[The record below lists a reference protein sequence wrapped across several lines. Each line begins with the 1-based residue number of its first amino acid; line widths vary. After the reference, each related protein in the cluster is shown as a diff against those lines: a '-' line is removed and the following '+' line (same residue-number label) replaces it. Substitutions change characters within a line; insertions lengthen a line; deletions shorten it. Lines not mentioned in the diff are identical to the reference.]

1 MTYTIRP
8 AQRRDLDGLSAL
20 ALAQA
25 AARRV
30 VDPRLPASP
39 QIIPFL
45 SQAETL
51 DDVLSQRHHV
61 TLVARRQ
68 DTVIGGIN
76 VHRVEQN
83 DRDPFA
89 AYYPRSFTSIGLLA
103 AHGDAPATMTVDLLT
118 SARAQA
124 ARWKTPALLIHN
136 ATSDCAL
143 RDTLSAFGFRMFYH
157 YALRSAGASSA
168 PCARAVSAERG
179 GRPAAQDIDLRT
191 PVPGPGNTPAKSA
204 GQVEPAGAAHT
215 RFSASAHTS
224 PTAPSSRQPDVDG
237 LMVRHAA
244 AADLAAVVRLGIDSV
259 HYHASLEPAMHVPRG
274 EDGKMRRR
282 FEAILRERKQSAL
295 FVAVLDGRVVGFY
308 SLYLQSI
315 DETWTPPLFAPGRYG
330 LLAEVA
336 VAEGLRGRG
345 IGRRLFAA
353 VDQWFRERGAHRLWL
368 IYLPRNPLSSRFW
381 PALGFEPVW
390 DVMVAGE

>member
-118 SARAQA
+118 SARAQS

-157 YALRSAGASSA
+157 YALRSAGASSH
-168 PCARAVSAERG
+168 
-179 GRPAAQDIDLRT
+179 DLRT
-191 PVPGPGNTPAKSA
+191 AVPGPGSTPAKSA
-204 GQVEPAGAAHT
+204 GQVEPDGAAHT
-215 RFSASAHTS
+215 RFSASADTS

-381 PALGFEPVW
+381 HALGFEPVW